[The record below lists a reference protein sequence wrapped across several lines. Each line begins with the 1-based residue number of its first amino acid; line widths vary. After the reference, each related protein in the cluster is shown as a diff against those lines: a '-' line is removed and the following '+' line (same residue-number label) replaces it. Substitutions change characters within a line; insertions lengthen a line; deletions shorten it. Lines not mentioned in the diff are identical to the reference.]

1 MVAVIDMEPIRER
14 FSAVAPFLDER
25 GRRLVAAAEAFA
37 AGYGGIAAVATATGM
52 APSTIGRGLKELAQ
66 DEPSERVRRPG
77 AGRKPAIAKD
87 PRLLPDLEALV
98 EPTTRG
104 DPQAPLRWTCKSV
117 RRLAQALQAQGH
129 QVSRTLVAELLNA
142 AGYSLQGNRKTK
154 EGDSHPDRDAQFAD
168 INTQVATALAE
179 QQPVISVDT
188 KKKELV
194 GDFRNHGR
202 EYRPQGYPEEVRVH
216 DFLIKERGRAVPYG
230 VYDLAANSGWVSVG
244 VDHDTA
250 AFAVNSIRQWWRNVG
265 RVRYPNATRLL
276 ITATPA
282 PAKAGGGGS
291 NGSRVRLWKRELQ
304 KLANELGLD
313 IVVSHLPPGTSK
325 WNKIGVSRTRRQR
338 KEMWSCPRDEGW
350 PLEAGSQVQASN
362 HCKLRSSRA
371 MVVSVAAKG
380 GTTSRQV
387 GSGEASA
394 SKPLITCAKSI
405 DDVKTGGV
413 IFSRDKLGGCPEDCP
428 SGIRHVSGAK
438 PDQALVRNVRTCRAD
453 GKGDVQAAETAR
465 TRVPMRGTGAE
476 RPIVGLKVV

>member
-1 MVAVIDMEPIRER
+1 VVVIDVEPIRER

-117 RRLAQALQAQGH
+117 RRLAEALQQQGH

-142 AGYSLQGNRKTK
+142 AGYSLQGN
-154 EGDSHPDRDAQFAD
+154 DSHPDRDAQFAH
-168 INTQVATALAE
+168 INTQVAAALAE

-194 GDFRNHGR
+194 GDFRNPGR
-202 EYRPQGYPEEVRVH
+202 EYRPQGDPEEVRVH
-216 DFLIKERGRAVPYG
+216 DFLIKELGRAVPYG

-250 AFAVNSIRQWWRNVG
+250 AFAVNSIRQWWLTVG
-265 RVRYPNATRLL
+265 RGRYPEATRLL
-276 ITATPA
+276 ITAD
-282 PAKAGGGGS
+282 GGGS

-304 KLANELGLD
+304 TLANELDLD
-313 IVVSHLPPGTSK
+313 IAVSHLPPGTSK
-325 WNKIGVSRTRRQR
+325 WNKIEHRLFSFI
-338 KEMWSCPRDEGW
+338 
-350 PLEAGSQVQASN
+350 SQN
-362 HCKLRSSRA
+362 WRA
-371 MVVSVAAKG
+371 
-380 GTTSRQV
+380 
-387 GSGEASA
+387 
-394 SKPLITCAKSI
+394 KPLVSYRVIVELISATTT
-405 DDVKTGGV
+405 KTGLTVRCELDPGQY
-413 IFSRDKLGGCPEDCP
+413 P
-428 SGIRHVSGAK
+428 SGIIVSDAEMAAINIK
-438 PDQALVRNVRTCRAD
+438 RAEFH
-453 GKGDVQAAETAR
+453 GEWNYTISPN
-465 TRVPMRGTGAE
+465 TYP
-476 RPIVGLKVV
+476 PNCSFIS